1 MVGASLLS
9 LHNAMPGYDVW
20 FGNSRG
26 NTFSKNHTTLS
37 VSDVEFWRFSFD
49 QMAAYDI
56 PASVDYV
63 LKVNGA
69 RSLVYVGH
77 SQGTTIGLA
86 AMAQSNKLQAKVVLR
101 VVWMTSSAV
110 DTPCVPCHAARSH
123 RYLWRCCWPLR
134 STCNM

>member
-1 MVGASLLS
+1 MVVFPCTK
-9 LHNAMPGYDVW
+9 HTPTGYDVW

-37 VSDVEFWRFSFD
+37 TSDVEFWRFSFD

-63 LKVNGA
+63 LTVNGA
-69 RSLVYVGH
+69 PTLVYVGH

-86 AMAQSNKLQAKVVLR
+86 AMAQNTSLQNKVR
-101 VVWMTSSAV
+101 
-110 DTPCVPCHAARSH
+110 R
-123 RYLWRCCWPLR
+123 
-134 STCNM
+134 

>member
-1 MVGASLLS
+1 
-9 LHNAMPGYDVW
+9 MPSGYDVW

-26 NTFSKNHTTLS
+26 NTFAKNHTTLS

-69 RSLVYVGH
+69 SSLIYVGH

-86 AMAQSNKLQAKVVLR
+86 AMAQNKRLQDKVCGS
-101 VVWMTSSAV
+101 MSE
-110 DTPCVPCHAARSH
+110 
-123 RYLWRCCWPLR
+123 
-134 STCNM
+134 